1 MNVQQLI
8 DRLNKIENK
17 ELEIYFRSKYS
28 GDTNYWDEYAINPG
42 GITEMENEEGNI
54 DRVVFLY

>member
-8 DRLNKIENK
+8 ERLNKIENK